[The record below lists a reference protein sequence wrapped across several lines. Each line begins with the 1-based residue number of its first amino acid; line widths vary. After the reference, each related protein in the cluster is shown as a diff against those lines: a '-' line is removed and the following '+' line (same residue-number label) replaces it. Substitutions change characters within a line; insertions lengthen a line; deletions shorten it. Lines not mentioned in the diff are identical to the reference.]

1 MRPRQWLAGL
11 VSGAVLSNYSPWT
24 TWNLKARGTPHRPRW
39 LISLGLLANPCFSG
53 GSRAL
58 PEWFLASIYA
68 ALPGPRGHARRAGE
82 TRGAGEICVWFG
94 SAVPRASLASS
105 TRSGPSSLGLRY
117 CLDIPRASVGPW
129 LARSVARPYCRMG
142 LFRLLRLIIKQKH
155 VPSFYRLLLL
165 AWASSFSG
173 SPFNHLLQAGLVL
186 GV

>member
-1 MRPRQWLAGL
+1 VVGWSGL
-11 VSGAVLSNYSPWT
+11 WCGAEQLLPLDY
-24 TWNLKARGTPHRPRW
+24 LKLESTRHAAPPPLTHH
-39 LISLGLLANPCFSG
+39 LGLLANPCFSG

-186 GV
+186 GG